1 MNNPLLSLMT
11 QNPAILPIKNMIKML
26 NGQNNP
32 MQIIQA
38 VARQN
43 PQMGQIMNMINQS
56 GMSPKQLFMAQAQ
69 KMGVNP
75 NDIINQLK

>member
-32 MQIIQA
+32 MQIIQT
-38 VARQN
+38 VAGQN
-43 PQMGQIMNMINQS
+43 PQMGQVMNMINQS
-56 GMSPKQLFMAQAQ
+56 GMSQ
-69 KMGVNP
+69 KKMF
-75 NDIINQLK
+75 